1 MTRWALRDLTGQV
14 IKNSAQ
20 RGGDEWE
27 VIEFPAILPSETP
40 IWPEFWSYEELSKL
54 RDELPSSKWQAQYQQ
69 NPISEE
75 GAIVK
80 REWWKL
86 WDKDDPPK
94 CDFIIQAWDTAYET
108 TNRSDYSACTTWGVW
123 TTEEGDANIILLDAH
138 RARMEF
144 YELKKKVLESYKQ
157 YEPDA
162 LIVEKKVSGIS
173 LYQELRRMGVPVAE
187 FTPSRGNDKITRL
200 NAVSDLI
207 ASGRVWVPNT
217 RWAEELMD
225 EIASFPAGEHDD
237 YVDSTTLALA
247 RFRQGGFIRLPSDEP
262 EESLYF
268 RGHRQSRRGYYL

>member
-1 MTRWALRDLTGQV
+1 
-14 IKNSAQ
+14 
-20 RGGDEWE
+20 
-27 VIEFPAILPSETP
+27 
-40 IWPEFWSYEELSKL
+40 
-54 RDELPSSKWQAQYQQ
+54 
-69 NPISEE
+69 
-75 GAIVK
+75 
-80 REWWKL
+80 
-86 WDKDDPPK
+86 
-94 CDFIIQAWDTAYET
+94 
-108 TNRSDYSACTTWGVW
+108 
-123 TTEEGDANIILLDAH
+123 
-138 RARMEF
+138 
-144 YELKKKVLESYKQ
+144 
-157 YEPDA
+157 
-162 LIVEKKVSGIS
+162 
-173 LYQELRRMGVPVAE
+173 MGVPVAE